1 MPRPSDLSPH
11 DFRQAL
17 HKHGFA
23 YLGGSV
29 DKFIDL
35 RFPRAGDYIEPVKG
49 AGRQKRMLRQATLDA
64 LLKSRDAA
72 AKARQATKA
81 DAALRARIAETMA
94 PRCMGPVRHTIADD
108 AEAIRVMAEDFRHAR
123 ARQEGVTRRDMILL
137 GWTGAQIN
145 RYAALAGQTAYQ
157 LEGAH

>member
-1 MPRPSDLSPH
+1 MPRSADLSPH

-23 YLGGSV
+23 YLGGPV

-35 RFPRAGDYIEPVKG
+35 RFPKAGDYIEPVKG
-49 AGRQKRMLRQATLDA
+49 PGRQKRMLRQATLDA
-64 LLKSRDAA
+64 LLKSREAA
-72 AKARQATKA
+72 AKAKQAAAA
-81 DAALRARIAETMA
+81 DAALRARIAEAMA

-123 ARQEGVTRRDMILL
+123 ARQEGVTRRDMTLL
-137 GWTGAQIN
+137 GWTIEQLD